1 MLSLTAGDI
10 LSVQGRYTT
19 NGLAGVET
27 SHDPHRFGCK
37 GRDTPVPHAPF
48 LAAEMNRHKDEV
60 DRWNISC

>member
-1 MLSLTAGDI
+1 M
-10 LSVQGRYTT
+10 
-19 NGLAGVET
+19 VET